1 MLNELLA
8 ILYIVFFC
16 LTEYLLM
23 NNFFTFPCFCE
34 SLLKYLCSWPSHSYH
49 PSHMALCLKY
59 KKYISHKSINRLR
72 SKWPNDCYLIF
83 GCCGGN
89 HNAQRISDANCKLCD
104 GTGFHHFTPE
114 CCKKSDK
121 ETIRSESKTS
131 RQNVKT

>member
-1 MLNELLA
+1 MSFWLF
-8 ILYIVFFC
+8 YIQFFFC

-72 SKWPNDCYLIF
+72 SKWLNDCYLSF

-89 HNAQRISDANCKLCD
+89 HNAQRISDANCKLCG

-114 CCKKSDK
+114 YSKKFDK
-121 ETIRSESKTS
+121 ETTRSKSKTS
-131 RQNVKT
+131 RQNVKI